1 MEKFDEKIF
10 TIIRDNMIDEI
21 ERGIINYTDEFIS
34 DLGFDSIKFM
44 GLFYALEEELNIE
57 IINGNKNYLFFSI
70 ETVQDLIDTMKTFIF
85 EKELHI
91 PLHRESN
98 SA

>member
-34 DLGFDSIKFM
+34 DLGFDCI
-44 GLFYALEEELNIE
+44 
-57 IINGNKNYLFFSI
+57 
-70 ETVQDLIDTMKTFIF
+70 
-85 EKELHI
+85 
-91 PLHRESN
+91 R
-98 SA
+98 